1 MRVTSIGLYDANNQE
16 VATFTLRSE
25 TTKSRYMVRQIIGMD
40 ADELTPKFYG
50 FGLNGVNKFY
60 SFGLK
65 ARELV
70 IRVMLNPAY
79 SLNEEVSDLREELY
93 KAISASRSGLVE
105 LRFFSGGV
113 ALSKLQGR
121 IVKLEAGYFNKSPE
135 AQLTIRCEDSMFRGI
150 NPIRLVGS
158 EIPNMSLLRLV
169 DSTSTAPHGFA
180 ASVTV
185 MVAAPGVHIQDKE
198 ISPDWKFTVTPED
211 GFHVGDIFYFSSDF
225 VDKALYIDRGGV
237 IIPLVDRIAPG
248 SIWPILFPGMT
259 EFFFTNKAAFTW
271 NFIEYH
277 TAFWGV

>member
-1 MRVTSIGLYDANNQE
+1 
-16 VATFTLRSE
+16 
-25 TTKSRYMVRQIIGMD
+25 MVRQIIGMD
-40 ADELTPKFYG
+40 ADDLTPKFYG

-65 ARELV
+65 TREIV

-105 LRFFSGGV
+105 LRFFSGGA

-150 NPIRLVGS
+150 NPVRLNGS
-158 EIPNMSLLRLV
+158 EIPNTSKLRLA

-185 MVAAPGVHIQDKE
+185 MVAAPAVHIRDKE
-198 ISPDWKFTVTPED
+198 TSPDWEFTVTPQG
-211 GFHVGDIFYFSSDF
+211 GFHVGDIFHFSSDF
-225 VDKALYIDRGGV
+225 AAKALHIDRAGV
-237 IIPLVDRIAPG
+237 IIPLVDRIEPG